1 MKTKIY
7 TRNEE
12 NPRYVSFLLLK
23 KIIKKKFKLN
33 NELFKDKYFVKLSKK
48 DKSFVKMLITVFI
61 RRNGQAN
68 TILALHLNKKPNS
81 EVTILLKI
89 GITQIFFMDVSD
101 YAAVDTTVELTKKLN
116 LNNFTSLVNAVLRK
130 IASKKESLLPETN
143 IRNNFKISFIKK
155 LELNWGIE
163 NTKKILS
170 LFMKIPPLDLTIIKN
185 IKYWEKKLNGMILN
199 KTTIRT
205 NFSGDISKMPGTF
218 CSFHVMKCYE
228 LLCS

>member
-1 MKTKIY
+1 MKTKIN

-89 GITQIFFMDVSD
+89 GIEVF
-101 YAAVDTTVELTKKLN
+101 
-116 LNNFTSLVNAVLRK
+116 
-130 IASKKESLLPETN
+130 
-143 IRNNFKISFIKK
+143 
-155 LELNWGIE
+155 
-163 NTKKILS
+163 
-170 LFMKIPPLDLTIIKN
+170 
-185 IKYWEKKLNGMILN
+185 
-199 KTTIRT
+199 
-205 NFSGDISKMPGTF
+205 
-218 CSFHVMKCYE
+218 
-228 LLCS
+228 